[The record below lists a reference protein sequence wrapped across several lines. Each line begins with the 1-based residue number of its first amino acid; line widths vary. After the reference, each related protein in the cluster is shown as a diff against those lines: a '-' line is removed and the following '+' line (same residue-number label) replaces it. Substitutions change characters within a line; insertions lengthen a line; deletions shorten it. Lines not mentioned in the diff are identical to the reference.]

1 MRPPRFLPNWI
12 RAAPR
17 HHERCGPPG
26 FPRAGPMSCT
36 PPSGRLTPYRL
47 LLRFPTEKSTD
58 SPGAG
63 LRRREKPPYL
73 RPPSLAAVCR
83 HALAV
88 ARDVDDRRITRPREV
103 RLVRRPGIEAFRRQC
118 LQRLLVI
125 PCAVGEIPLCGQTR
139 ALGCRGGRAGECR
152 CGRGEP
158 GERQQTDSDQR
169 VCHHDESAF
178 HEMPSFLEPPSNVV
192 LWSTAGKS
200 TYYLGSRTAT

>member
-1 MRPPRFLPNWI
+1 
-12 RAAPR
+12 
-17 HHERCGPPG
+17 
-26 FPRAGPMSCT
+26 CT

-118 LQRLLVI
+118 LQRQNS
-125 PCAVGEIPLCGQTR
+125 AVEPAVPR
-139 ALGCRGGRAGECR
+139 ADG
-152 CGRGEP
+152 
-158 GERQQTDSDQR
+158 
-169 VCHHDESAF
+169 
-178 HEMPSFLEPPSNVV
+178 
-192 LWSTAGKS
+192 
-200 TYYLGSRTAT
+200 